1 MLVLSRYRFP
11 PCLGITCTWLTY
23 SIDISSQVLLIL
35 LWIGILESKGWEESE
50 VKRAFTEECRR
61 CSPYASS
68 SSSPPL
74 ACGRLAWQKQGSVQ
88 LMPAFLQVLRIHCF
102 PLCLSRHVFK
112 KRRKKK
118 KNNKKKQTNK
128 KKHIWWYWVNTFS
141 PTVHL
146 KQTSTLPP
154 QS

>member
-50 VKRAFTEECRR
+50 VKIAFTEECRR
-61 CSPYASS
+61 CSPYAS

-88 LMPAFLQVLRIHCF
+88 LMPAFLQVLRIHCL
-102 PLCLSRHVFK
+102 PLCLSRHVFFFKKK
-112 KRRKKK
+112 KRRRKTI
-118 KNNKKKQTNK
+118 KNKQT
-128 KKHIWWYWVNTFS
+128 KKHIWGYWVNTFS
-141 PTVHL
+141 PTVRL